1 MAPPARKTLARARLW
16 IKCAD
21 AGKEPTMIATLVP
34 IGTAITLAGLA
45 VLGYCIAAVMRARRA
60 DLSDEEMKARLQR
73 LVAVNLGAL
82 ALAGVGLMCVVT
94 GLVLA

>member
-1 MAPPARKTLARARLW
+1 
-16 IKCAD
+16 
-21 AGKEPTMIATLVP
+21 MIAILVP